1 MVDALEVPELLR
13 LNGSPVK
20 VVEGFYHNLRRW
32 LFLFRDL
39 SIIGAAI
46 GSAATQLDIAVR
58 IILSVRVLVRRTNL
72 YMHPRRSKLIAPAT
86 AVDDKPNGI
95 APANPTALDAGIL
108 QRNK

>member
-20 VVEGFYHNLRRW
+20 VVEWFYHNLRRW